1 MAVDWNSLISHP
13 GLPWALI
20 AIVAI
25 LAGGIQALAKMYFR
39 HQERIAMIE
48 QGMDPDQASLPK
60 RREA

>member
-1 MAVDWNSLISHP
+1 MAVDWNALISHP

-48 QGMDPDQASLPK
+48 QGMDPDQASLPR